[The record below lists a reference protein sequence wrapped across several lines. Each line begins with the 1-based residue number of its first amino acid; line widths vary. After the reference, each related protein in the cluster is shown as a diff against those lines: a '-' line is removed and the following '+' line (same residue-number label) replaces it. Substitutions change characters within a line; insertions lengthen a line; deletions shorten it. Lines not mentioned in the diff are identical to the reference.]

1 MTDVAGLEQQI
12 ADIVRDVLQIDVAS
26 PGDDLM
32 ATGMFDSLAV
42 VSLIAEIETTLGIEL
57 PLDEFEVDSFR
68 TVERIAAFVAASVPA
83 DQPREGVG

>member
-1 MTDVAGLEQQI
+1 MTDVVGLEQQI

-26 PGDDLM
+26 PDADLM

-42 VSLIAEIETTLGIEL
+42 VSLIAEIETTLGFEL

-68 TVERIAAFVAASVPA
+68 TIERIAAFVTAAS
-83 DQPREGVG
+83 QPREGVG